1 MNLQVPGCGN
11 EKDFIKSIDL
21 IRGQKTIIIIS
32 HKKETLKVC
41 DIVFELKNKN
51 LKESSI

>member
-1 MNLQVPGCGN
+1 M
-11 EKDFIKSIDL
+11 KDFIKSIDL

-32 HKKETLKVC
+32 HKETLKVC

-51 LKESSI
+51 LKKLYII